1 MKLKSNRS
9 LGRPRAFND
18 KIEQNTVKSLD
29 RALTVLTTLSKNQNK
44 TLTDLSKEL
53 GESPSTVYRILSTM
67 ALHQIVECDDKLQ
80 TWNIGPGSF
89 SDWSVVSATNKPS
102 RNQPS
107 ILTKPNGRN
116 WRDSQPRDRK

>member
-53 GESPSTVYRILSTM
+53 GESP
-67 ALHQIVECDDKLQ
+67 
-80 TWNIGPGSF
+80 
-89 SDWSVVSATNKPS
+89 
-102 RNQPS
+102 
-107 ILTKPNGRN
+107 
-116 WRDSQPRDRK
+116 